1 MTRFPP
7 SILRAAALAA
17 VALPALLAGPAL
29 AVASA
34 GTEQTEFTSLSG
46 AYLAARTADVEK
58 DVDSAARFY
67 RKTLERD
74 PGNLALLE
82 RALVLS
88 AAAGDMS
95 DALEFARQLREEA
108 PDNHPARL
116 VTAVEQV
123 RTGENAAAIESLSGE
138 SAGVLADLIAGLL
151 KAWATFGEG
160 DTEKALADLAALGG
174 ESWYEP
180 FKLLH
185 GGYIALAAG
194 RTEEAL
200 EALGAA
206 READA
211 NAVRITEAYARALV
225 AAGRTDEAEAAL
237 EDFLSRFPDNA
248 LAIAALRSVREGG
261 ATAADTVDTPQEGAA
276 EALAGVGAAV
286 GQEGGTEVAYLYL
299 RLALHLERDIAGGLA
314 ALSLGNLLDTND
326 QGEAAI
332 QAFESIK
339 PGAAFRSLGQLR
351 AALTLDRMERTEEA
365 EVAFKRA
372 IGAAPGDIQSYIS
385 YGNMLRGRERYA
397 ESADVYTQAID
408 LVPEPG
414 PADWTLF
421 YFRGICL
428 ERTKEWDKAEAD
440 FRTALEL
447 SPDQPLVLNYLGYSW
462 VDMGLNLDEAMAMIR
477 KAVELRPNDGYIV
490 DSLGWAHYRLGE
502 YEEAV
507 KELER
512 AISLRADDP
521 VINDHLGD
529 AYWKT
534 GRYLEAQFQWRHAR
548 DFGAEDEALE
558 LILKKIAEGRLVEPK
573 KAARE
578 EEEPRKDAQL
588 YTVKPGDSLWTISA
602 ALLQSGDAY
611 GKILDANRDKLSS
624 PDQIFPG
631 MQLLIPGDI

>member
-7 SILRAAALAA
+7 STLRAAALAA
-17 VALPALLAGPAL
+17 VALPIFFAVPAL
-29 AVASA
+29 AVASSE
-34 GTEQTEFTSLSG
+34 TDYTEFTSLSG

-74 PGNLALLE
+74 PENLALLE

-88 AAAGDMS
+88 AAAGNMPE
-95 DALEFARQLREEA
+95 ALKFAERLREVA

-116 VTAVEQV
+116 VSAVEQV
-123 RTGENAAAIESLSGE
+123 RSGENAAAIESLSGE
-138 SAGVLADLIAGLL
+138 GAGVLAELVSGLL
-151 KAWATFGEG
+151 RAWATFGEG

-194 RTEEAL
+194 RTDEAL
-200 EALGAA
+200 DALGAA
-206 READA
+206 SEADG

-225 AAGRTDEAEAAL
+225 AAGRPDEAEAAL

-261 ATAADTVDTPQEGAA
+261 ADADVVDTPREGAA
-276 EALAGVGAAV
+276 EALTGVGAAV

-299 RLALHLERDIAGGLA
+299 RLALHLDPDIAGGLA
-314 ALSLGNLLDTND
+314 ALSLGNLLDTTG
-326 QGEAAI
+326 QGGAAI
-332 QAFESIK
+332 EAFESIA
-339 PGAAFRSLGQLR
+339 PGEAFRSLGQLR
-351 AALTLDRMERTEEA
+351 AALALDRMERTEEA

-372 IGAAPGDIQSYIS
+372 IRAAPDDVQSFIS

-397 ESADVYTQAID
+397 EAADVYTQAID

-421 YFRGICL
+421 YFRGICF
-428 ERTKEWDKAEAD
+428 ERSKEWDKAEAD
-440 FRTALEL
+440 FRKALEL

-462 VDMGLNLDEAMAMIR
+462 VDMGVNLEEAMGMIR

-512 AISLRADDP
+512 AISLRPDDP

-529 AYWKT
+529 AYWRT
-534 GRYLEAQFQWRHAR
+534 GRHLEAQFQWRHAR
-548 DFGAEDEALE
+548 DFGAEEEALE
-558 LILKKIAEGRLVEPK
+558 VIIEKIAEGRLVEPE
-573 KAARE
+573 AAGE
-578 EEEPRKDAQL
+578 EEELQKDTQL
-588 YTVKPGDSLWTISA
+588 YTVQPGDSLWTISA
-602 ALLQSGDAY
+602 ALLKSGDAY